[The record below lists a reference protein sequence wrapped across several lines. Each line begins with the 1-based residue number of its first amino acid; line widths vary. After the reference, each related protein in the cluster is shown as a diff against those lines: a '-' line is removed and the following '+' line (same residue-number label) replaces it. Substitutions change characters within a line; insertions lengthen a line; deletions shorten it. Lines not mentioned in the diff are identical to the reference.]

1 MSGMKVLMVAHQR
14 DAAESP
20 ASLIAEMNSVGLCAN
35 CDVST
40 VFMTIIIFIIIITT
54 AIIITV
60 CFHGFI
66 RLVCV
71 THVIYD
77 IITAIK
83 RQRSLTYHCAAPVAI
98 AKFPAVPEGSTS
110 SSVRLQS
117 QSRSFL
123 LRVSRAFLRCLFARC
138 PAPGRLSPAP
148 GDSVTRRSATMS
160 PRCE

>member
-1 MSGMKVLMVAHQR
+1 
-14 DAAESP
+14 
-20 ASLIAEMNSVGLCAN
+20 MNSVGLCAN
-35 CDVST
+35 CDVSS
-40 VFMTIIIFIIIITT
+40 VYDPQHPTIIIFIIIIIITT
-54 AIIITV
+54 AIIITKSV

-83 RQRSLTYHCAAPVAI
+83 RQRSLTNHCAAPVAI
-98 AKFPAVPEGSTS
+98 AKFPTVPEGSTP

-148 GDSVTRRSATMS
+148 SDSVTRRSATMS